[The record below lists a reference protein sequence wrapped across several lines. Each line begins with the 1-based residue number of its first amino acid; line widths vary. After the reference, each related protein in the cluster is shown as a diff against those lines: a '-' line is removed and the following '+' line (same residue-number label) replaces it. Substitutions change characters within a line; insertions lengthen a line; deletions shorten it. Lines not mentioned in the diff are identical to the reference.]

1 MSTIKK
7 KSVKSEGDS
16 TPEKKEKTII
26 YIGPTIRQISLLQH
40 RLFRN
45 GLSAECQKLLD
56 IVPGAKHLFVAT
68 ADLSTAQK
76 NLLDKTS
83 VESVMYARVVSAMK
97 EIK

>member
-16 TPEKKEKTII
+16 TPEKKERTVI

-45 GLSAECQKLLD
+45 GLSDECQKLLTV
-56 IVPGAKHLFVAT
+56 VPGAQHLFVAT
-68 ADLSTAQK
+68 ADFSTAKK
-76 NLLDKTS
+76 NLQDKTS